1 MGVSPR
7 FFQSGLTPKNRGA
20 DATPLR
26 GLITDRA
33 RSLVEDKHPDLRE
46 GTQSG
51 CFFGMAVLERNERA
65 RRLDRAGD
73 AGCTDGAAVPASVRV
88 SPSANHIVT
97 SKSPHPF
104 ATDASFATDGL
115 PDARIEYGARRK
127 VGREE
132 PTRIESFLIAK
143 VLVDGTKRQRSAA
156 RHDRRREV

>member
-1 MGVSPR
+1 
-7 FFQSGLTPKNRGA
+7 
-20 DATPLR
+20 
-26 GLITDRA
+26 
-33 RSLVEDKHPDLRE
+33 
-46 GTQSG
+46 
-51 CFFGMAVLERNERA
+51 MAVLERNERA
-65 RRLDRAGD
+65 RRLDRASD
-73 AGCTDGAAVPASVRV
+73 AGCTDGATAPASVRASSPV
-88 SPSANHIVT
+88 SCIVVT
-97 SKSPHPF
+97 KSRHSF